1 MKKDNLTHN
10 DSEEQ
15 DQGGL
20 CGRGPEDLE
29 GDWAGSGK
37 DILIRN
43 TSLVQGPDIE
53 DDGAL
58 QPVTHETQVK
68 GKLVSELHSH
78 SHLKEQDIKREE
90 M

>member
-43 TSLVQGPDIE
+43 TSLV
-53 DDGAL
+53 
-58 QPVTHETQVK
+58 
-68 GKLVSELHSH
+68 
-78 SHLKEQDIKREE
+78 
-90 M
+90 